1 MAHLDESQ
9 YIVTR
14 PLYSENSFNEDNNKV
29 QRYHKTG
36 LDHIKAYFS
45 CSSQRVKKIAFTLM
59 PILSWLPVYRFKEWL
74 LSDIVSGVSTGLVCV
89 LQGLAFALLVSV
101 PAGYGLYGAFFPAI
115 PYFFLGT
122 SKHLSIGP
130 FPVVSL
136 MVGSVVTRLVPAD
149 GSGNSTAFPGNLT
162 LEEKQVLVAGSVT
175 ILAGIM
181 QLALG
186 VLQVG
191 FIVIYLSDSL
201 VSGFT
206 TAAAIH
212 VLVSQLKFIFTLKV
226 PGFSG
231 PLAIIYTLESIFTQI
246 TDTNIADLVTSI
258 IIMVVI
264 FIVKEI
270 NDHFKSKLPV
280 PIPIEVI
287 VTIIATGV
295 SYAFNFE
302 ERYGVDII
310 GNLPRGYQPPLTPS
324 IYVFQ
329 QSIGDAF
336 SVAIVG
342 FAVAFSVAKVYAM
355 KHDYVI
361 DGNQELIAFGVS
373 NVFTGAFRGFATSTA
388 LSRTAIQ
395 ESTGGKSQI
404 AGVVSAI
411 IVLIVIV
418 AVGPLLRTLQ
428 KAVLGAL
435 VIVNLKGMLMQF
447 NMIPQLWRKDKW
459 DCMVWVL
466 SFIAAILLG
475 LDLGLA
481 AGVGF
486 ELLTV
491 VFRTQFPKCSVLANI
506 KGTDIYRDRK
516 DYPSIYEPEGVKIF
530 RCASPIFFANVEFFR
545 EKLITAVGFNPLRI
559 LRKRNKALARIKK
572 LLKKGEL
579 EVTPKGY
586 INTGNISNDSDEEV
600 DNNNIEEL
608 DKPTNTKDLPV
619 NIDWNSELPANIVVP
634 RVDIHSIILDF
645 GAVSFI
651 DMSAMKGLKGTFKE
665 FIRINVD
672 VYIVGCDNSVIEK
685 LERCQFFDEEVKNS
699 MFFLTIHDAV
709 LYILE
714 KHDPENIP
722 NFKPPK
728 LY

>member
-1 MAHLDESQ
+1 
-9 YIVTR
+9 
-14 PLYSENSFNEDNNKV
+14 
-29 QRYHKTG
+29 
-36 LDHIKAYFS
+36 
-45 CSSQRVKKIAFTLM
+45 
-59 PILSWLPVYRFKEWL
+59 
-74 LSDIVSGVSTGLVCV
+74 
-89 LQGLAFALLVSV
+89 GLAFALLVSV

-428 KAVLGAL
+428 KNLSESNL
-435 VIVNLKGMLMQF
+435 VKNLTVKLKAKVKNPLKNTWDPSIHTYNMVSIEYDKFAPAVNLTQKNNTNIILKKETVHLKGYFLDNFSLPHLFRSNGQSG
-447 NMIPQLWRKDKW
+447 RREG
-459 DCMVWVL
+459 
-466 SFIAAILLG
+466 SFVDTPLGSPKVECRYQYCLLVNFFKG
-475 LDLGLA
+475 SLA
-481 AGVGF
+481 
-486 ELLTV
+486 
-491 VFRTQFPKCSVLANI
+491 
-506 KGTDIYRDRK
+506 
-516 DYPSIYEPEGVKIF
+516 
-530 RCASPIFFANVEFFR
+530 
-545 EKLITAVGFNPLRI
+545 EKNVGFNPLRI

-728 LY
+728 YEEHDFRKSSISKGELRNRDCVVPVETKF